1 MIQQT
6 ITQWI
11 ISNIMT
17 QVYYT
22 VDILVFSATQQVYY
36 TVDILVFSATQQAYY
51 KVDFYKIVLHW
62 GSI

>member
-17 QVYYT
+17 
-22 VDILVFSATQQVYY
+22 QVYY